1 MTHDLFHSDFS
12 YFPFISLKIFFLPLL
27 FLYFILFSILNPT
40 SLSTSHP
47 FIAFPFFLSCL
58 KVLAAAE
65 ISKKEDSCEIGE
77 SPRAKIHG
85 RLWHATSNLFN
96 SRLKRLWQQ
105 MCRFSKFQYSVT
117 QHKDVLIPHRRS
129 PDLQR
134 FKTCSQSQAVFSNTK
149 STY

>member
-1 MTHDLFHSDFS
+1 MISFIL
-12 YFPFISLKIFFLPLL
+12 ISLIFLSLVSKSSFFLSSFSILFSFPYSVPLL
-27 FLYFILFSILNPT
+27 FPPHILLLP
-40 SLSTSHP
+40 SL
-47 FIAFPFFLSCL
+47 FLSCL

-65 ISKKEDSCEIGE
+65 ISKKEDSREIGE
-77 SPRAKIHG
+77 SPRAKIHD